1 MATGFSNGTMFSE
14 NVCFNGTKTAQ
25 ITTNGQLLIGSAVY
39 PYLRPATLKSIGG
52 TVTITNGA
60 GTINL
65 EAGSAVPTT
74 FHTDAGDAVPLVS
87 ILNVYGQATPST
99 SGIRVTGAGNTAS
112 ITMYSPFKGDFTFTQ
127 STAGTSETFSITQ
140 TDNTNAASNARA
152 QITSGGAA
160 GGDPYI
166 NLLVSGAGTYSFGI
180 DNSDSDKI
188 KITTGASPSAGTE
201 LFTLDSTTASF
212 PIQYLDH
219 TASLSG
225 AYVSALFG
233 NSSNTAD
240 SFATLTIA
248 TGGASAGD
256 PTVLFASDITNTAAN
271 CWRMG
276 LDNSD
281 SDKYKLAYSNVL
293 ETNTYVSITT
303 ASDITF
309 GTGTPTVAGGSDK
322 ILVSDCWNLVG
333 GTLASEIFNT
343 DNTNAGSR
351 ANLNIRVGG
360 SSAGDAVASFIVNGA
375 NTWSMGL
382 DNSDSDNFKLSSG
395 VSLGVND
402 IVTINAAQAATLY
415 LKSMLQS
422 YSNVAD
428 VTGFEIDNP
437 DTTNANSSTR
447 INQRTEI
454 GGGDTEICFDTSGA
468 GTFMMGSR
476 RTDSC
481 FVLTSGFNPATKLIS
496 GTDRFKVT
504 TGGAITFNNAYTFPT
519 ADGTSGQVLT
529 TNGAGVVSWEGS
541 GGGTWAVTT
550 VDATAVVNK
559 SYIANKAGLLTM
571 TLPATAAIGD
581 TIRITG
587 INTAVGWRI
596 AQNANQRIH
605 VGLNSSTAGV
615 GGYIEATAI
624 RDSVELVC
632 VVAGA
637 SSEYN
642 CVSMMGNIT
651 VA

>member
-1 MATGFSNGTMFSE
+1 MPSGFRNAVLAADNVDFTGET
-14 NVCFNGTKTAQ
+14 
-25 ITTNGQLLIGSAVY
+25 ITTGQVTLDGQLLIGSSTSPNIRVGK
-39 PYLRPATLKSIGG
+39 LQSVGG
-52 TVTITNGA
+52 TVLITTGH
-60 GTINL
+60 GQINL

-87 ILNVYGQATPST
+87 ILNLYGQATPST

-112 ITMYSPFKGDFTFTQ
+112 ITMYSPFKGGFHFTQ
-127 STAGTSETFSITQ
+127 STAGTPEVLQVSHSDAT
-140 TDNTNAASNARA
+140 NTGSHAELFVL
-152 QITSGGAA
+152 TPA
-160 GGDPYI
+160 GGGDAYASFTITPTFDWNLGISHTDASFKICHGGPPSAPAEAYI
-166 NLLVSGAGTYSFGI
+166 N
-180 DNSDSDKI
+180 
-188 KITTGASPSAGTE
+188 ITT
-201 LFTLDSTTASF
+201 
-212 PIQYLDH
+212 
-219 TASLSG
+219 
-225 AYVSALFG
+225 
-233 NSSNTAD
+233 
-240 SFATLTIA
+240 
-248 TGGASAGD
+248 TG
-256 PTVLFASDITNTAAN
+256 DIT
-271 CWRMG
+271 C
-276 LDNSD
+276 
-281 SDKYKLAYSNVL
+281 
-293 ETNTYVSITT
+293 
-303 ASDITF
+303 

-333 GTLASEIFNT
+333 ATLASEIFNT

-360 SSAGDAVASFIVNGA
+360 SSAGDAVVSYLVNGA
-375 NTWSMGL
+375 NSWSVGL
-382 DNSDSDNFKLSSG
+382 DNSDSDNFKISSG
-395 VSLGVND
+395 TSLGVND
-402 IVTINAAQAATLY
+402 RVTITTSESATLY
-415 LKSMLQS
+415 LKSILQY
-422 YSNVAD
+422 YSNVGD
-428 VTGFEIDNP
+428 VTELEVNNP

-447 INQRTEI
+447 INQRTEV
-454 GGGDTEICFDTSGA
+454 GGGDTEISFDTSGA